1 MTNWYDVGRAT
12 WDVRLCYN
20 VGMEDA
26 YLNLNDKAK
35 LVDFLSE
42 WSGLASKDTKAKA
55 EAMVRDYDDGKVE
68 DVVPLM
74 LLAKAMAIEIWPIR
88 FALNRFFE
96 EEGALIELDKV
107 EKSVRKSTA
116 HLIERFRN
124 NSGCKSLSE
133 LLAHDDFDMSFR
145 DEERSEIEQMR
156 HHIRE
161 DYWTAHA
168 KNLSKLVEEGK
179 ELMETFQDKMESL
192 RLIAEG
198 LPALLQ
204 EELYAKVN
212 RFEDQCFYKG
222 QSISSEILDQE
233 LAYYKEQEALPIE

>member
-1 MTNWYDVGRAT
+1 MD
-12 WDVRLCYN
+12 
-20 VGMEDA
+20 
-26 YLNLNDKAK
+26 LNNKAR

-42 WSGLASKDTKAKA
+42 WAGLASKDTSAKA
-55 EAMVRDYDDGKVE
+55 DAAVRGYDDGKVE
-68 DVVPLM
+68 DAVPLM
-74 LLAKAMAIEIWPIR
+74 LLTKATAIEIWPIR

-96 EEGALIELDKV
+96 EEGALIELDKI
-107 EKSVRKSTA
+107 EKTVRKSTA
-116 HLIERFRN
+116 HLIERFRR
-124 NSGCKSLSE
+124 NSGCRSVGE
-133 LLAHDDFDMSFR
+133 MLAHGDFDMSFR
-145 DEERSEIEQMR
+145 EEERNEVEQVR

-161 DYWTAHA
+161 DYWKEHA
-168 KNLSKLVEEGK
+168 KTLDKLVEEGK
-179 ELMETFQDKMESL
+179 ELLEIFQDKMESL

-212 RFEDQCFYKG
+212 RFEDQMYYKG